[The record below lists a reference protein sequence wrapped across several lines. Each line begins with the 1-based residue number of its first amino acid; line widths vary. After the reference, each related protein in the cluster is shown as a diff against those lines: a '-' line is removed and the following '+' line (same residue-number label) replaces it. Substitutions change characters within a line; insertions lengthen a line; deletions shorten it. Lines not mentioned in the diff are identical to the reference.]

1 MADEVSLGSNMDSG
15 RVVDDEDAELECDTD
30 DVPLAAV
37 GLTDMESII
46 GLIIWPNEL
55 KHKQN
60 GFPIGILLVLI

>member
-1 MADEVSLGSNMDSG
+1 MDSG
-15 RVVDDEDAELECDTD
+15 PVVDDEDAELECDTD

-55 KHKQN
+55 KYKQN
-60 GFPIGILLVLI
+60 GASIGTFF

>member
-1 MADEVSLGSNMDSG
+1 MDSG

-55 KHKQN
+55 KYKQN
-60 GFPIGILLVLI
+60 GASIGTFF

>member
-1 MADEVSLGSNMDSG
+1 MDTG

-55 KHKQN
+55 KYKQN
-60 GFPIGILLVLI
+60 GVPIGILLVSP